1 MSDYKYFKQRGD
13 PIRLEVVRNRF
24 TAIANE
30 MGLALQR
37 SAYSTNIKTRR
48 DFSCAVFDADGRAIA
63 QSFAQPVHLGSLS
76 HFVPKIIEVYG
87 PQNLRPNDGIL
98 CNDGYRGGVHLN
110 DVCLVS
116 PVFCREEIVGYV
128 ANIAHHLDVG
138 GSTPGSMMGYSTEI
152 IHEGLRIPP
161 IRLIN
166 QGQIDTNVFSLIT
179 NNVRSLQE
187 TSGDI
192 RAQIA
197 GMNIGLDRVKE
208 LFEKYGREEMID
220 LMSEIL
226 DYTEHRVCDEVSQIP
241 LGIYEAED
249 FMDGDGND
257 NTPVKVSVK
266 IEVSADGVIFDL
278 SESDAQR
285 QGPINATY
293 AMTLSSCAYALR
305 AMLSADLPSNEGFYR
320 VCKVIAPEG
329 LVVNAK
335 FPAPIGGGWET
346 GNRITETAFQA
357 FSKVMPERMA
367 AGSKGCFS
375 NVAFGGISPRSD
387 QYFMFYESIC
397 GGYGARASKD
407 GIDGIQ
413 AHGQNTENSPIE
425 ETEANY
431 PVQIVRYGLIPDSEG
446 AGEYRGGLGVR
457 RDYRFDHEITFSVL
471 ADRAIHLPWGLAGGL
486 SARGTK
492 VILNPDHDPEYLN
505 SKSSVRLQAGDTIS
519 VQMGGGGGYG
529 LPSARD
535 PDAVLQDVRSERIS
549 PTRAKDV
556 YGVAIDNKT
565 YKIDSNS
572 GEKK

>member
-1 MSDYKYFKQRGD
+1 
-13 PIRLEVVRNRF
+13 
-24 TAIANE
+24 
-30 MGLALQR
+30 
-37 SAYSTNIKTRR
+37 
-48 DFSCAVFDADGRAIA
+48 
-63 QSFAQPVHLGSLS
+63 
-76 HFVPKIIEVYG
+76 
-87 PQNLRPNDGIL
+87 
-98 CNDGYRGGVHLN
+98 
-110 DVCLVS
+110 
-116 PVFCREEIVGYV
+116 
-128 ANIAHHLDVG
+128 
-138 GSTPGSMMGYSTEI
+138 
-152 IHEGLRIPP
+152 
-161 IRLIN
+161 
-166 QGQIDTNVFSLIT
+166 
-179 NNVRSLQE
+179 
-187 TSGDI
+187 
-192 RAQIA
+192 
-197 GMNIGLDRVKE
+197 
-208 LFEKYGREEMID
+208 
-220 LMSEIL
+220 MSEIL

-241 LGIYEAED
+241 LGVYAAED

-425 ETEANY
+425 ET
-431 PVQIVRYGLIPDSEG
+431 D
-446 AGEYRGGLGVR
+446 
-457 RDYRFDHEITFSVL
+457 
-471 ADRAIHLPWGLAGGL
+471 
-486 SARGTK
+486 
-492 VILNPDHDPEYLN
+492 
-505 SKSSVRLQAGDTIS
+505 KSSVMDLSRIPKGLESIAGVSAFAVITGLIMKLPFRFWQIELYIFLGGWPEAARLE
-519 VQMGGGGGYG
+519 G
-529 LPSARD
+529 L
-535 PDAVLQDVRSERIS
+535 
-549 PTRAKDV
+549 K
-556 YGVAIDNKT
+556 
-565 YKIDSNS
+565 
-572 GEKK
+572 